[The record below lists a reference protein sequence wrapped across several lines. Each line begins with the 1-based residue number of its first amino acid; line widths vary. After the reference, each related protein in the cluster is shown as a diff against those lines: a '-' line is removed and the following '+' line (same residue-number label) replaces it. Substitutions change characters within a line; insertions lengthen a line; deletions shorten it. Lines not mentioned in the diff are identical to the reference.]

1 MNYSCK
7 NEIVDKIIQFFN
19 ALIEILYDCM
29 YGHNR
34 HEAVFF
40 SCKYKNVNF
49 FP

>member
-29 YGHNR
+29 YRHNR
-34 HEAVFF
+34 HINRSSLLFLQI
-40 SCKYKNVNF
+40 
-49 FP
+49 